1 LDARGSLGGVGDV
14 ARASGRR
21 TDPPGLRGD
30 RPHGDAGGTPA
41 RTTRPDAAIAS
52 FVSGGTVIYAG
63 STIVDDFATGHNVV
77 IREENLI
84 GNGVSI
90 WGGST
95 VDYGCRIADRVKIH
109 TGVYVAQFSA
119 LEEDVFL
126 APGVVLANDPHPGCP
141 RSKDCMR
148 GPTIKRGAQI
158 GVNATIVPFVTVGEF
173 ALVGAGSVVTMDVPA
188 RAVVYGN
195 PARVVA
201 SVADLRCIVD
211 PPLIDRPY
219 PSER

>member
-1 LDARGSLGGVGDV
+1 MSLARVADELIRLGSGATVDPTATLGELPARSISDLTLRIGQ
-14 ARASGRR
+14 RASIR
-21 TDPPGLRGD
+21 
-30 RPHGDAGGTPA
+30 
-41 RTTRPDAAIAS
+41 S
-52 FVSGGTVIYAG
+52 GTVIYAG
-63 STIVDDFATGHNVV
+63 STIGDDFATGHNVV

-95 VDYGCRIADRVKIH
+95 VDYGCRIGDRVKIH
-109 TGVYVAQFSA
+109 TGVYVAQFST

-126 APGVVLANDPHPGCP
+126 APGVILANDPHPGCP

-148 GPTIKRGAQI
+148 GPTIKRAAQI

-173 ALVGAGSVVTMDVPA
+173 ALVGAGSVVTKDVPA

-201 SVADLRCIVD
+201 NVADLRCIVD

-219 PSER
+219 PPER